1 MCYDKKWIV
10 AHNTKKTRSFQMKK
24 ILIAAS
30 MMLIGS
36 SGAWAA
42 GTDAGTNIGND
53 ATLSYSAGGVAQPDV
68 QATVPAGQTHAD
80 EFLVDKKID
89 MVMSTTDTDQ
99 IQVTPGQLDQ
109 NTSFTFTNE
118 GNSAEKFKF
127 TVINLAN
134 NEEADY
140 DTDKDNAD
148 VRKDPGH
155 EMAIEYRM
163 VNGGTWTA
171 LPASGILSVAEDDT
185 VLFRVKSD
193 IPTAA
198 QGGADGDIMNIEL
211 KATAYKDD
219 ESGPESETNG
229 ADTQNA
235 VDIVFADGTAVQN
248 GSSAGNLG
256 NESNSKGDTAGD
268 GIEVGRSGYIIAT
281 PVLSINKTS
290 CIVSDPVNNTN
301 NPKRIPGAIIR
312 YMFNIENTG
321 SADATGIKL
330 TDNQNGASMNDAL
343 MLANTKA
350 STKISGDNEASCSC
364 TSPGAT
370 DKSGDTT
377 VDDTVGSKKVEIT
390 KIGVK
395 AKSGAAESHVCVSF
409 EVELD

>member
-1 MCYDKKWIV
+1 
-10 AHNTKKTRSFQMKK
+10 MKK

-30 MMLIGS
+30 MMLLGS
-36 SGAWAA
+36 SGAWAL

-99 IQVTPGQLDQ
+99 IQVTPGQQDQ
-109 NTSFTFTNE
+109 ITSFTFVNE

-127 TVINLAN
+127 EVANLAN
-134 NEEADY
+134 GKEADY
-140 DTDKDNAD
+140 DNDADNED
-148 VRKDPGH
+148 VTAMD
-155 EMAIEYRM
+155 IEYSTD
-163 VNGGTWTA
+163 NGQTWTA

-198 QGGADGDIMNIEL
+198 QGGADRDIMNIEL

-219 ESGPESETNG
+219 ESGPETETNG
-229 ADTQNA
+229 ADTQDA

-248 GSSAGNLG
+248 GSTAGNLG
-256 NESNSKGDTAGD
+256 NEANSKGDIAGN

-281 PVLSINKTS
+281 PILSLYKTS
-290 CIVSDPVNNTN
+290 CVVSDPVNNTT

-312 YMFNIENTG
+312 YQFEILNTG
-321 SADATGIKL
+321 TADATNVQIKDTL
-330 TDNQNGASMNDAL
+330 DSAFVDGANIQIANVYKHEGTDNCDCANPTNTAADHTENGMETTITGL
-343 MLANTKA
+343 TV
-350 STKISGDNEASCSC
+350 ST
-364 TSPGAT
+364 
-370 DKSGDTT
+370 
-377 VDDTVGSKKVEIT
+377 
-390 KIGVK
+390 
-395 AKSGAAESHVCVSF
+395 AAHQQRTCVWF
-409 EVELD
+409 EVELR